1 MMGMGMPPMMGYGA
15 PYGGMGMPMHPP
27 QPVPASPQSS
37 YSTSSYQNMPPR
49 NARLPP
55 FAPSFAMSQPMFQNT
70 MYAGSAIGTPTGGG
84 GGSVMGMPSSAPRDT
99 RKSPASAIGTGRR

>member
-15 PYGGMGMPMHPP
+15 PYGGGMAMPMHPP

-55 FAPSFAMSQPMFQNT
+55 FAPSFAMSQPMFNQS
-70 MYAGSAIGTPTGGG
+70 MYADSAIGMSS
-84 GGSVMGMPSSAPRDT
+84 GGSAMGMPPPSASRDG
-99 RKSPASAIGTGRR
+99 RKAPASAIGTGRR